1 MKKKIIFAAL
11 VGLLFCAIME
21 TVEMV
26 RSGKWSCSFIY
37 SRVQLAEAVF
47 SLAIIV
53 SPLVFLVYSFV
64 RTKSAKTECELG
76 DDAGGIDW
84 RERNAGGEVVQ
95 IWNGWAV
102 LLNDAPV
109 HEAKALADKLDSAQI
124 RCRLELMKE
133 DRAFHRFGN
142 GGMGTRMCVLV
153 APSDYNAAKKLL
165 TPTSRCEGRGCP
177 DKGRPC
183 HA

>member
-1 MKKKIIFAAL
+1 MKKKIIFAAF

-26 RSGKWSCSFIY
+26 RSGEWSGRFIY
-37 SRVQLAEAVF
+37 SRGQLAEAVF

-95 IWNGWAV
+95 IWNGWTV
-102 LLNDAPV
+102 LLNDAPMRV
-109 HEAKALADKLDSAQI
+109 TE
-124 RCRLELMKE
+124 RLSL
-133 DRAFHRFGN
+133 
-142 GGMGTRMCVLV
+142 
-153 APSDYNAAKKLL
+153 P
-165 TPTSRCEGRGCP
+165 
-177 DKGRPC
+177 
-183 HA
+183 